1 MTTPSDIRWQ
11 QRLQN
16 FSRAFKLLREIVEA
30 HDDLTALEAIV
41 KEGTIQRFEYTF
53 ELAWKTLKD
62 KMEADGLELE
72 RISPRYVFKTA
83 YQSKYIDDIDG
94 WLKMAGDR
102 NLMSHTYNFDTF
114 DQVLITLKNEYFQ
127 LLSDLHV
134 SLIEQQLEG

>member
-16 FSRAFKLLREIVEA
+16 FSRALNLLREIVEA
-30 HDDLTALEAIV
+30 HQDLTTLEPIV

-62 KMEADGLELE
+62 KMQADGLELE
-72 RISPRYVFKTA
+72 RISPRYVFKSA
-83 YQSKYIDDIDG
+83 FQAKYIDNIED
-94 WLKMAGDR
+94 WLKMASDR

-114 DQVLITLKNEYFQ
+114 DQVLVALKNDYFQ
-127 LLSDLHV
+127 LLDDLQL
-134 SLIEQQLEG
+134 SLIEQQLEE